1 MILTTQNVLYLPHH
15 FTRQVGRDV
24 SSWHSLLC
32 FFFLQFLLSS
42 IAIPI
47 E

>member
-15 FTRQVGRDV
+15 FTRQVGLDV